1 MKWAWAS
8 LLVLALVASGC
19 GGGTKG
25 PSKADYIARADRI
38 CLTTKTQTAPLVRQL
53 ADAASGSVSAARA
66 RRLAGVLGQLHTMGA
81 GYVASLQRLD
91 QPSGDRA
98 EIQRFLAASREVVD
112 ALGQATS
119 ELRAGN
125 VTGALALLQ
134 AGTPTAERANA
145 AAQAYGF
152 KQCVSVL
159 PSGS

>member
-1 MKWAWAS
+1 VKWAWAS
-8 LLVLALVASGC
+8 LLALALFPSGC

-38 CLTTKTQTAPLVRQL
+38 CLTTKTQITPLVRQL
-53 ADAASGSVSAARA
+53 ASAASGSVSAAQA
-66 RRLAGVLGQLHTMGA
+66 RRLAGVVSRLHTMGA
-81 GYVASLQRLD
+81 GYLASLQRLD

-98 EIQRFLAASREVVD
+98 QIQRFLKASREVVD
-112 ALGQATS
+112 ALGRATS

-134 AGTPTAERANA
+134 AGAPTAEGANA

-152 KQCVSVL
+152 EQCVSVL
-159 PSGS
+159 PSGP